1 MEQIFIF
8 LMSNEKKNKDTLT
21 KKNSYY
27 IAVLGDCNVG
37 KSELIRKYINPED
50 NDMND
55 SLIGIDVLEKK
66 IGNNEILKIIETS
79 GQERD
84 KGVTNIIYQNAIA
97 YIIVF
102 DMKNEESYNNI
113 KLWLDLIE
121 NNAHTIDPII
131 YIVGIENDEGNTNVK
146 KKEDIEVFLGGYN
159 KIKKIDYEII
169 NTKSNKNIKKVFE
182 GIIEMINNSN
192 EGNNQL
198 DKRQKNERNSNFNNC
213 YLY

>member
-1 MEQIFIF
+1 
-8 LMSNEKKNKDTLT
+8 MSNEKKNKDTLT

-121 NNAHTIDPII
+121 NNAHKIDPII

-146 KKEDIEVFLGGYN
+146 KKEDIEVFLGGYK

-169 NTKSNKNIKKVFE
+169 NTKTNKNINKVFE
-182 GIIEMINNSN
+182 GIIEMINISN

-198 DKRQKNERNSNFNNC
+198 DRQLKERNSSDC

>member
-8 LMSNEKKNKDTLT
+8 LMSNEKENKDTLT

-84 KGVTNIIYQNAIA
+84 KRVTNTIYKNAIA

-121 NNAHTIDPII
+121 NNAHKIDPII

-169 NTKSNKNIKKVFE
+169 NTKTNKNINKVFE
-182 GIIEMINNSN
+182 GIIEMINISN

-198 DKRQKNERNSNFNNC
+198 DRQLKNERNSSNC

>member
-8 LMSNEKKNKDTLT
+8 LMSNEKENKDTLT

-121 NNAHTIDPII
+121 NNALKIDPII

-169 NTKSNKNIKKVFE
+169 NTKTNKNINKVFE

-198 DKRQKNERNSNFNNC
+198 DKIQKNEKNSSNC

>member
-8 LMSNEKKNKDTLT
+8 LMSNEKENKDTLT

-84 KGVTNIIYQNAIA
+84 KKITNIIYQNAIA

-102 DMKNEESYNNI
+102 DMNNEESYNNI

-121 NNAHTIDPII
+121 NNAPKIDPII

-146 KKEDIEVFLGGYN
+146 KKEDIEVFLWGYN

-169 NTKSNKNIKKVFE
+169 NTKSNKNINKVFE
-182 GIIEMINNSN
+182 GIIEKINNSN

-198 DKRQKNERNSNFNNC
+198 DKKLKNERNSCNC

>member
-84 KGVTNIIYQNAIA
+84 KKITNIIYKNAIA

-102 DMKNEESYNNI
+102 DMNNEESYNNI

-121 NNAHTIDPII
+121 NNAHKIDPII

-169 NTKSNKNIKKVFE
+169 NTKTNKNINKVFE

-198 DKRQKNERNSNFNNC
+198 DKIQKNEKNSSNC

>member
-8 LMSNEKKNKDTLT
+8 IMSNEKENKDTLT

-50 NDMND
+50 KDMND
-55 SLIGIDVLEKK
+55 SLIGINILEKK

-84 KGVTNIIYQNAIA
+84 KKITNIIYKNAIA

-102 DMKNEESYNNI
+102 DMNNEESYNNI

-121 NNAHTIDPII
+121 NNAHKIDPII

-146 KKEDIEVFLGGYN
+146 KKEDIEVFLWGYN

-169 NTKSNKNIKKVFE
+169 NTKTNKNINKVFE
-182 GIIEMINNSN
+182 GIIEMINISK

-198 DKRQKNERNSNFNNC
+198 DRQLKNERNSSNC

>member
-8 LMSNEKKNKDTLT
+8 LMSNEKENKDTST

-84 KGVTNIIYQNAIA
+84 KRVTNTIYKNAIA

-121 NNAHTIDPII
+121 NNAHKIDPII

-146 KKEDIEVFLGGYN
+146 KKEDIEVFLWGYN

-169 NTKSNKNIKKVFE
+169 NTKTNKNINKVFE
-182 GIIEMINNSN
+182 GIIEMINISK

-198 DKRQKNERNSNFNNC
+198 DRQLKNERNSSNC

>member
-8 LMSNEKKNKDTLT
+8 LMSNEKENKDTLT

-84 KGVTNIIYQNAIA
+84 KKITNIIYKNAIA

-102 DMKNEESYNNI
+102 DMNNEESYNNI

-121 NNAHTIDPII
+121 NNAHKIDPII

-169 NTKSNKNIKKVFE
+169 NTKTNKNINKVFE
-182 GIIEMINNSN
+182 GIIEMINISN

-198 DKRQKNERNSNFNNC
+198 DRQLKNERNSSNC

>member
-8 LMSNEKKNKDTLT
+8 IMSNEKENKDTLT

-84 KGVTNIIYQNAIA
+84 KKITNIIYKNAIA

-102 DMKNEESYNNI
+102 DMNNEESYNNI

-121 NNAHTIDPII
+121 NNAHQIDPII

-169 NTKSNKNIKKVFE
+169 NTKTNKNINKVFE
-182 GIIEMINNSN
+182 GIIEMINISN

-198 DKRQKNERNSNFNNC
+198 DKKLKNEKNSFKC

>member
-8 LMSNEKKNKDTLT
+8 LMSNEKENKDTLT

-84 KGVTNIIYQNAIA
+84 KRVTNIIYKNAIA

-102 DMKNEESYNNI
+102 DMNNEESYNNI

-121 NNAHTIDPII
+121 NNAHKIDPII

-146 KKEDIEVFLGGYN
+146 KKEDIEVFLWGYN

-169 NTKSNKNIKKVFE
+169 NTKTNKNINKVFE
-182 GIIEMINNSN
+182 GIIEMINISK

-198 DKRQKNERNSNFNNC
+198 DRQLKNERNSSNC

>member
-169 NTKSNKNIKKVFE
+169 NTKTNKNINKVFE

-198 DKRQKNERNSNFNNC
+198 DKIQKNEKNSSNC

>member
-121 NNAHTIDPII
+121 NNAHKIDPII

-146 KKEDIEVFLGGYN
+146 KKEDIEVFLWGYN

-169 NTKSNKNIKKVFE
+169 NTKTNKNINKVFE
-182 GIIEMINNSN
+182 GIIEMINISK

-198 DKRQKNERNSNFNNC
+198 DRQLKNERNSSNC

>member
-8 LMSNEKKNKDTLT
+8 LMSNEKENKDTLT

-37 KSELIRKYINPED
+37 KSQLIRKYINPED

-84 KGVTNIIYQNAIA
+84 KKITNIIYKNAIA

-102 DMKNEESYNNI
+102 DMNNEESYNNI

-121 NNAHTIDPII
+121 NNAHKIDPII

-169 NTKSNKNIKKVFE
+169 NTKTNKNINKVFE
-182 GIIEMINNSN
+182 GIIEMINISN

-198 DKRQKNERNSNFNNC
+198 DKKLKNEKNSFKC

>member
-84 KGVTNIIYQNAIA
+84 KKITNIIYQNAIA

-169 NTKSNKNIKKVFE
+169 NTKTNKNINKVFE

-198 DKRQKNERNSNFNNC
+198 DKIQKNEKNSSNC

>member
-8 LMSNEKKNKDTLT
+8 LMSNEKENKDTLT

-84 KGVTNIIYQNAIA
+84 KKITNIIYKNAIA

-102 DMKNEESYNNI
+102 DMNNEESYNNI

-121 NNAHTIDPII
+121 NNAHKIDPII

-146 KKEDIEVFLGGYN
+146 KKEDIEVFLRGYN

-198 DKRQKNERNSNFNNC
+198 DKRQKNERNSNNC

>member
-8 LMSNEKKNKDTLT
+8 IMRNEKENKDTLT

-84 KGVTNIIYQNAIA
+84 KRVTNIIYQNAIA

-121 NNAHTIDPII
+121 NNAHKIDPII

-146 KKEDIEVFLGGYN
+146 KKEDIEVFLRGYN

-169 NTKSNKNIKKVFE
+169 NTKTNKNINKVFE
-182 GIIEMINNSN
+182 GIIEMINISN

-198 DKRQKNERNSNFNNC
+198 DRQLKNERNSSNC

>member
-84 KGVTNIIYQNAIA
+84 KRVTNIIYKNAIA

-121 NNAHTIDPII
+121 NNAHKIDPII

-146 KKEDIEVFLGGYN
+146 KKEEDIEVFLGGYK

-169 NTKSNKNIKKVFE
+169 NTKTNKNINKVFE
-182 GIIEMINNSN
+182 GIIEMINISN

-198 DKRQKNERNSNFNNC
+198 DRQLKERNSSDC

>member
-8 LMSNEKKNKDTLT
+8 LMSNEKKNKDSFK

-50 NDMND
+50 KDMND
-55 SLIGIDVLEKK
+55 SLIGINILEKK

-169 NTKSNKNIKKVFE
+169 NTKTNKNINKVFE

-198 DKRQKNERNSNFNNC
+198 DKIQKNEKNSSNC

>member
-84 KGVTNIIYQNAIA
+84 KRVTNIIYQNAIA

-169 NTKSNKNIKKVFE
+169 NTKTNKNINKVFE

-198 DKRQKNERNSNFNNC
+198 DKIQKNEKNSSNC

>member
-8 LMSNEKKNKDTLT
+8 LMSNEKKNKDSF
-21 KKNSYY
+21 KKENSYY

-121 NNAHTIDPII
+121 NNAHKIDPII

-169 NTKSNKNIKKVFE
+169 NTKTNKNINKVFE
-182 GIIEMINNSN
+182 GIIEMINISN

-198 DKRQKNERNSNFNNC
+198 DKKLKNEKNSSNC

>member
-8 LMSNEKKNKDTLT
+8 IMSNEKENKDTLT

-84 KGVTNIIYQNAIA
+84 KRVTNIIYKNAIA

-113 KLWLDLIE
+113 KLWLNLIE
-121 NNAHTIDPII
+121 NNAHKIDPII

-169 NTKSNKNIKKVFE
+169 NTKTNKNINKVFE
-182 GIIEMINNSN
+182 GIIEMINISK

-198 DKRQKNERNSNFNNC
+198 DRQLKNERNSSNC

>member
-8 LMSNEKKNKDTLT
+8 IMSNEKENKDTLT

-84 KGVTNIIYQNAIA
+84 KRVTNIIYQNAIA

-102 DMKNEESYNNI
+102 DMNNEESYNNI

-121 NNAHTIDPII
+121 NNAHKIDPII

-146 KKEDIEVFLGGYN
+146 KKEDIEVFLWGYN

-169 NTKSNKNIKKVFE
+169 NTKTNKNINKVFE
-182 GIIEMINNSN
+182 GIIEMINISN

-198 DKRQKNERNSNFNNC
+198 DRQLKNERNSSNC

>member
-8 LMSNEKKNKDTLT
+8 LMSNEKENKDTLT

-84 KGVTNIIYQNAIA
+84 KRVTNIIYQNAIA

-102 DMKNEESYNNI
+102 DMNNEESYNNI

-169 NTKSNKNIKKVFE
+169 NTKTNKNINNVFE
-182 GIIEMINNSN
+182 GVIVMINNSN

-198 DKRQKNERNSNFNNC
+198 DKIQKNEKNSSNC

>member
-8 LMSNEKKNKDTLT
+8 LMSNEKENKDTLT

-37 KSELIRKYINPED
+37 KSELIRKYINPKD

-55 SLIGIDVLEKK
+55 SLIGIDILEKK

-79 GQERD
+79 GQERN
-84 KGVTNIIYQNAIA
+84 KKITNIIYKNAIA

-102 DMKNEESYNNI
+102 DMNNEESYNNI

-121 NNAHTIDPII
+121 NNAHKIDPII

-146 KKEDIEVFLGGYN
+146 KKEDIEVFLWGYN

-198 DKRQKNERNSNFNNC
+198 DKRQKNERNSNNC

>member
-8 LMSNEKKNKDTLT
+8 IMSNEKENKDTLT

-84 KGVTNIIYQNAIA
+84 KKITNIIYKNAIA

-102 DMKNEESYNNI
+102 DMNNEESYNNI

-121 NNAHTIDPII
+121 NNAHKIDPII

-198 DKRQKNERNSNFNNC
+198 DKIQKNEKNSSNC

>member
-169 NTKSNKNIKKVFE
+169 NTKTNKNINKVFE
-182 GIIEMINNSN
+182 GIIEMINISN

-198 DKRQKNERNSNFNNC
+198 DKKLKNEKNSFKC

>member
-8 LMSNEKKNKDTLT
+8 IMSNEKENKDTLT

-169 NTKSNKNIKKVFE
+169 NTKTNKNINKVFE
-182 GIIEMINNSN
+182 GIIEMINISN

-198 DKRQKNERNSNFNNC
+198 DKIQKNEKNSSNC

>member
-8 LMSNEKKNKDTLT
+8 LMSNEKKNKDSF
-21 KKNSYY
+21 KKENSYY

-121 NNAHTIDPII
+121 NNALKIDPII

-169 NTKSNKNIKKVFE
+169 NTKTNKNINKVFE

-198 DKRQKNERNSNFNNC
+198 DKIQKNEKNSSNC

>member
-66 IGNNEILKIIETS
+66 IENNEILKIIETS

-121 NNAHTIDPII
+121 NNAHKIDPII

-169 NTKSNKNIKKVFE
+169 NTKTNKNINKVFE
-182 GIIEMINNSN
+182 GIIEMINISN

-198 DKRQKNERNSNFNNC
+198 DRQLKNERNSSNC

>member
-8 LMSNEKKNKDTLT
+8 IMSNEKENKDTL
-21 KKNSYY
+21 NSYY

-79 GQERD
+79 GQERN
-84 KGVTNIIYQNAIA
+84 KKVTNIIYKNAIA

-102 DMKNEESYNNI
+102 DMNNEESYNNI

-121 NNAHTIDPII
+121 NNAHKIDPII

-169 NTKSNKNIKKVFE
+169 NTKTNKNINKVFE
-182 GIIEMINNSN
+182 GIIEMINISN

-198 DKRQKNERNSNFNNC
+198 DRQLKNERNSSNC

>member
-1 MEQIFIF
+1 
-8 LMSNEKKNKDTLT
+8 MSNEKKNKDSF
-21 KKNSYY
+21 KKENSYY

-169 NTKSNKNIKKVFE
+169 NTKTNKNINKVFE

-198 DKRQKNERNSNFNNC
+198 DKRQKNERNSRIC

>member
-8 LMSNEKKNKDTLT
+8 LMSNEKENKDTLT

-84 KGVTNIIYQNAIA
+84 KKITNIIYKNAIA

-102 DMKNEESYNNI
+102 DMNNEESYNNI

-121 NNAHTIDPII
+121 NNAHKIDPII

-169 NTKSNKNIKKVFE
+169 NTKTNKNINKVFE
-182 GIIEMINNSN
+182 GIIEMINISN

-198 DKRQKNERNSNFNNC
+198 DRQLKNEKKSFNC

>member
-8 LMSNEKKNKDTLT
+8 IMRNEKENKDTLT

-84 KGVTNIIYQNAIA
+84 KRVTNIIYKNAIA

-121 NNAHTIDPII
+121 NNAHKIDPII

-146 KKEDIEVFLGGYN
+146 KKEDIEVFLWGYN

-169 NTKSNKNIKKVFE
+169 NTKTNKNINKVFE
-182 GIIEMINNSN
+182 GIIEMINISN

-198 DKRQKNERNSNFNNC
+198 DRQLKNERNSSNC

>member
-8 LMSNEKKNKDTLT
+8 LMSNEKENKDTLT

-50 NDMND
+50 KDMND
-55 SLIGIDVLEKK
+55 SLIGINILEKK

-84 KGVTNIIYQNAIA
+84 KKITNIIYKNAIA

-102 DMKNEESYNNI
+102 DMNNEESYNNI

-121 NNAHTIDPII
+121 NNAHKIDPII

-146 KKEDIEVFLGGYN
+146 KKEDIEVFLWGYN

-169 NTKSNKNIKKVFE
+169 NMKTNKNINKVFE
-182 GIIEMINNSN
+182 GIIEMINISK

-198 DKRQKNERNSNFNNC
+198 DRQLKNERNSSNC

>member
-55 SLIGIDVLEKK
+55 SLIGINILEKK

-84 KGVTNIIYQNAIA
+84 KKITNIIYKNAIA

-102 DMKNEESYNNI
+102 DMNNEESYNNI

-121 NNAHTIDPII
+121 NNAHKIDPII

-146 KKEDIEVFLGGYN
+146 KKEDIEVFLWGYN

-169 NTKSNKNIKKVFE
+169 NTKTNKNINKVFE
-182 GIIEMINNSN
+182 GIIEMINISK

-198 DKRQKNERNSNFNNC
+198 DRQLKNERNSSNC

>member
-84 KGVTNIIYQNAIA
+84 KGVTNIIYKNAIA

-102 DMKNEESYNNI
+102 DMNNEESYNNI

-121 NNAHTIDPII
+121 NNAHKIDPII

-146 KKEDIEVFLGGYN
+146 KKEDIEVFLGGYK

-169 NTKSNKNIKKVFE
+169 NTKTNKNINKVFE
-182 GIIEMINNSN
+182 GIIEMINISK

-198 DKRQKNERNSNFNNC
+198 DRQLKNERNSGNC

>member
-55 SLIGIDVLEKK
+55 SLIGINILEKK

-79 GQERD
+79 GQERN
-84 KGVTNIIYQNAIA
+84 KKITNIIYKNAIA

-102 DMKNEESYNNI
+102 DMNNEESYNNI

-121 NNAHTIDPII
+121 NNAHKIDPII

-146 KKEDIEVFLGGYN
+146 KKEDIEVFLWGYN

-169 NTKSNKNIKKVFE
+169 NTKTNKNINKVFE

-198 DKRQKNERNSNFNNC
+198 DKIQKNEKNSSNC

>member
-8 LMSNEKKNKDTLT
+8 LMSNEKENKDTLT

-84 KGVTNIIYQNAIA
+84 KKITNIIYQNAIA

-102 DMKNEESYNNI
+102 DMNNEESYNNI

-121 NNAHTIDPII
+121 NNAHKIDPII

-146 KKEDIEVFLGGYN
+146 KKEDIEVFLWGYN

-169 NTKSNKNIKKVFE
+169 NTKTNKNINKVFE

-192 EGNNQL
+192 EGNKQL
-198 DKRQKNERNSNFNNC
+198 DKIQKNEKNSSNC

>member
-102 DMKNEESYNNI
+102 DMNNEESYNNI

-121 NNAHTIDPII
+121 NNALKIDPII

-169 NTKSNKNIKKVFE
+169 NTKTNKNINKVFE

-198 DKRQKNERNSNFNNC
+198 DKIQKNEKNSSNC